1 LQNSHKLVIISD
13 KFTVFFWIL
22 FFIFFSTP
30 VFSFFLFFFFS
41 SISLSSYDTASAA
54 TMISPEILVRQS
66 RIERDNEENTRSNA
80 RCRTL
85 GVRTLRMVRRRDKE
99 QEV

>member
-41 SISLSSYDTASAA
+41 SISLSSYDTAGAA
-54 TMISPEILVRQS
+54 TMISLEILVRQS
-66 RIERDNEENTRSNA
+66 RIERNNEENTRSNA
-80 RCRTL
+80 RC
-85 GVRTLRMVRRRDKE
+85 
-99 QEV
+99 